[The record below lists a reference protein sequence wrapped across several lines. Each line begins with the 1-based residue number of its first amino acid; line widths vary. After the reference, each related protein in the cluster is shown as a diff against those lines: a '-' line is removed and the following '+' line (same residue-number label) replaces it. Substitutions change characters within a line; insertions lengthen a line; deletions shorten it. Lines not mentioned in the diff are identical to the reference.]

1 MRARSLP
8 SGSVHGSRWGA
19 SQAAVRVP
27 GKVGKAEIAEGS
39 GDDDLLTAAGMLQQ
53 INLCE
58 RRCSADGH
66 WILSGP
72 LPVDGMVGVER
83 SRRGAGGTIDG

>member
-1 MRARSLP
+1 MP
-8 SGSVHGSRWGA
+8 SESVHGARWGA

-27 GKVGKAEIAEGS
+27 GEVGKAEIAEGS
-39 GDDDLLTAAGMLQQ
+39 GDNDLLTAAGMLQQ

-66 WILSGP
+66 WMLSRP
-72 LPVDGMVGVER
+72 
-83 SRRGAGGTIDG
+83 